1 MSGSIAGDPPIGSEP
16 VAAGTVRAFLGL
28 GSNIGDRRAALRTA
42 VAAMPDVVAVSPLYE
57 TDPVGGPEQDPY
69 FNVVVEL
76 ETTATPRQLLERC
89 RELEAAADRRR
100 TVRWGPRTLDVD
112 VLLVDDLVVD
122 DDDLVVPHPRMHLR
136 NFVMVPLLDLDP
148 ALVVAGYDP
157 ATALGQVRSLG
168 PL

>member
-1 MSGSIAGDPPIGSEP
+1 MAGPIR
-16 VAAGTVRAFLGL
+16 RAFLGL
-28 GSNIGDRRAALRTA
+28 GSNIGDRRATLRGA
-42 VAAMPDVVAVSPLYE
+42 VASMADLVAVSPLYE

-76 ETTATPRQLLERC
+76 ATTATPRDLLERC
-89 RELEAAADRRR
+89 RALEAAADRRR

-112 VLLVDDLVVD
+112 VLLVGDLVVD
-122 DDDLVVPHPRMHLR
+122 EDDLTVPHPRMHQR

-148 ALVVAGYDP
+148 TIEVGGYDP
-157 ATALGQVRSLG
+157 ERAIGEVRNIG